1 MPAKIKSKNQDENTE
16 ALEVETTYKPG
27 EVAPRSIV
35 DEMKSNFID
44 YSMSVIVSR
53 ALPEVQDGL
62 KPSQRRILVAMND
75 LGLKPNAHFRKSA
88 KIAGDTSGNYH
99 PHGEGVVYPTM
110 VKLAQPFSMR
120 YPLVHGQ
127 GNFGSIDGDP
137 PAAMRYTEAKLSKI
151 APELLNDLNKG
162 TVTYRVNYDGTR
174 LEPTVLPALFPNL
187 LANGSQGIAVGM
199 ATQIPPHNLTEL
211 IEALQEMVDRGN
223 KWEGT
228 AIYNQLRKAK
238 ELKEVIPQTLNS
250 NPEHYLENYVDTKEI
265 DYMDEINAIEEKIK
279 ESEEKIY
286 PKFKSE
292 ITPSELIEIIPG
304 PDFPTGSTIYDQKEI
319 LNAYATGRGRILQR
333 AKASIVEGKNGRFQ
347 IVVTEV
353 PYQVNKAH
361 MIEKIADLVKDK
373 KVEGIADIRDESNK
387 DGIRVVI
394 ILKKDAQPKAVLN
407 KLYKYTEMQKAFN
420 ANMIALVE
428 NEPKTLSLK
437 RMLELFLSFRIT
449 VTIRRYEYELAEAR
463 YRGHILEGLLKALD
477 ILDEIIATI
486 RKSKT
491 QDTAKTN
498 LMDKYEFTEVQ
509 AQAILDMQLRRLAA
523 LEKVKLQNEFKDIK
537 SKIEEYNEVLGSED
551 NILEVVNNDLQMIK
565 ETYGD
570 ERRTKVVKGKVGE
583 ISEEDMVASEET
595 LVTITN
601 SGYIKRVNP
610 GSYRSQKRG
619 GKGVNGGD
627 TKEGDFVEHAILCNT
642 LDELLLFTNKGK
654 VYNLRVFEIPEY
666 GRTAK
671 GLPLVNLLQLEQDE
685 TVNSFVTRDPKGKVG
700 KGKVEGEEESKSN
713 KYFTMATKNGIIKKT
728 EIGEYE
734 NIRSNGLIAI
744 NLEQGDELTWV
755 RPTTGEDDLILVT
768 AEGKS
773 IRFDESE
780 VRAMGRTAK
789 GVTAMKFKTDSDY
802 IVSMDVVE
810 DEKYRLLTVSEK
822 GYAKMTELSK
832 YNAQKRAGS
841 GIYTFDVT
849 EKTGN
854 VAAARI
860 LDNPNE
866 TEIVI
871 ISEKSKVIRSTL
883 QAVPTQGRQTSG
895 VKIMN
900 LDKGDR
906 VATLALM

>member
-1 MPAKIKSKNQDENTE
+1 MPAKLKTKNQDENSE

-27 EVAPRSIV
+27 EIAPRSIV

-53 ALPEVQDGL
+53 ALPEVKDGL

-162 TVTYRVNYDGTR
+162 TVTYTVNYDGTR

-211 IEALQEMVDRGN
+211 IEALQEMVNRGN
-223 KWEGT
+223 KWEGD
-228 AIYNQLRKAK
+228 AIYNELRKAK
-238 ELKEVIPQTLNS
+238 ELKEVTPQTLNS
-250 NPEHYLENYVDTKEI
+250 HPEHYLENYVDVKEV
-265 DYMDEINAIEEKIK
+265 DYMDEINAIEEKIRETE
-279 ESEEKIY
+279 ESIY
-286 PKFKSE
+286 PKFKSD
-292 ITPSELIEIIPG
+292 ITPSELIEIVPG

-333 AKASIVEGKNGRFQ
+333 AKASIVEGKKGRYQ

-420 ANMIALVE
+420 ANMISLVE

-449 VTIRRYEYELAEAR
+449 VTIRRYEYDLAEAR

-477 ILDEIIATI
+477 ILDEIISTI

-498 LMDKYEFTEVQ
+498 LIDKFEFTEVQ

-537 SKIEEYNEVLGSED
+537 SKIEEYNEILGDED
-551 NILEVVNNDLQMIK
+551 NILKVVSKDLEMIK

-570 ERRTKVVKGKVGE
+570 ERRTKVIKGKVGE

-610 GSYRSQKRG
+610 GSYRAQRRG

-642 LDELLLFTNKGK
+642 LDELLLFTNQGK

-685 TVNSFVTRDPKGKVG
+685 SVNSFVTRDPKGGIREG
-700 KGKVEGEEESKSN
+700 KGEEEDAKSN

-728 EIGEYE
+728 EIGEFE

-744 NLEQGDELTWV
+744 NLESDDELTWV
-755 RPTTGEDDLILVT
+755 RPTTGDNDLILVT

-773 IRFDESE
+773 IRFKESE
-780 VRAMGRTAK
+780 VRPMGRTAK
-789 GVTAMKFKTDSDY
+789 GVTAMKFKTDTDY
-802 IVSMDVVE
+802 IVSMDVVK
-810 DEKYRLLTVSEK
+810 DDKYRLLTVSEN
-822 GYAKMTELSK
+822 GYAKMTELAE
-832 YNAQKRAGS
+832 YGAQKRAGS
-841 GIYTFDVT
+841 GIYTFNVT
-849 EKTGN
+849 GKTGN
-854 VAAARI
+854 VSAARI
-860 LDNPNE
+860 LDNPDE
-866 TEIVI
+866 TEIVV
-871 ISEKSKVIRSTL
+871 ISEKSKVIRSSL
-883 QAVPTQGRQTSG
+883 EAVPTQGRQTSG

-900 LDKGDR
+900 LDKGDK
-906 VATLALM
+906 VATVALM

>member
-700 KGKVEGEEESKSN
+700 KGKGEGEEESKSN